1 MYSYNESLQRGRMWK
16 IKTSM
21 INSAVVPQFRLKMHN
36 LVNVYVSKTVG
47 LTVAVWCDVGEF
59 VRNFELEAVIAD
71 AVFVKKDVS
80 LTGSSVICLSFSV
93 MGTVVTIFVSFSCGK
108 KFNVYAILSN
118 RRKLS

>member
-1 MYSYNESLQRGRMWK
+1 
-16 IKTSM
+16 M

-47 LTVAVWCDVGEF
+47 LTVAVRCDVCEF
-59 VRNFELEAVIAD
+59 VRNFELEAVIAA

-80 LTGSSVICLSFSV
+80 LTGSSVICLSVSV